1 MKRWIL
7 TIVFIFSL
15 LFGNILLSREPE
27 LDGIGMKGDGGSSGK
42 LWTRIDEICQK
53 STTYYISIGGMLVTV
68 TEVKQGWRTR
78 CISGGNEQCLATGCI
93 TN

>member
-15 LFGNILLSREPE
+15 SLSNILLSRQPEPPN
-27 LDGIGMKGDGGSSGK
+27 DGVGGGSVV
-42 LWTRIDEICQK
+42 LWTRIDELCQV
-53 STTYYISIGGMLVTV
+53 STTYYLFIGGTVITV

-78 CISGGNEQCLATGCI
+78 CISGGNEQCVATGCI